1 MLGEISSEI
10 AIQGAFSQ
18 APSATS
24 NRPVQTSSPTGEE
37 LAKPI
42 DNIQVK
48 HKYHSENPL
57 WLVNLRSKSLVT
69 PYKVHLTELCL
80 FSLLSYSS

>member
-10 AIQGAFSQ
+10 ALHGAFSQ

-37 LAKPI
+37 LAKPM
-42 DNIQVK
+42 DGIQVK
-48 HKYHSENPL
+48 Q
-57 WLVNLRSKSLVT
+57 
-69 PYKVHLTELCL
+69 
-80 FSLLSYSS
+80 